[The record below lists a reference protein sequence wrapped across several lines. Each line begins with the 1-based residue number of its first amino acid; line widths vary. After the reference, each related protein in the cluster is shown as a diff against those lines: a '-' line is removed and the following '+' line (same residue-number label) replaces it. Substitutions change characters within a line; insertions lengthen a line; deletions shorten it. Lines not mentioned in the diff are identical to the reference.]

1 VVLRTC
7 RGLLAF
13 GAQEGSPM
21 SRRVK
26 SHPRASQAEMSQRTL
41 REFEEAQRRREQQAT
56 RGLLEQAARR
66 QGWTIK
72 GEQ

>member
-1 VVLRTC
+1 
-7 RGLLAF
+7 
-13 GAQEGSPM
+13 M